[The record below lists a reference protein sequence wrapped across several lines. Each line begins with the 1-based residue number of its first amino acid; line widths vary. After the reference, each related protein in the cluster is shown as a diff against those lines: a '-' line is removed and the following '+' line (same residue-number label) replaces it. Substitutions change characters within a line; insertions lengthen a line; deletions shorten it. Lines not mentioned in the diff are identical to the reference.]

1 MLSGEYNH
9 SVDAKNRMFIPA
21 KYREELG
28 TVFVIFRSIRDNYIK
43 MMSMNEWE
51 NFVAPIKA
59 LPRKTSE
66 DTLRFLN
73 RNASQVTP
81 DSQGRILIP
90 ASLLAHAQISKD
102 AVVVGC
108 GDYAEIWSA
117 ELYNVSVENEDQ
129 DAIRAALEEC
139 GL

>member
-9 SVDAKNRMFIPA
+9 SIDSKNRMFIPA

-28 TVFVIFRSIRDNYIK
+28 GVFVIFRSIRDNYLK

-51 NFVAPIKA
+51 NYVAPIKA

-66 DTLRFLN
+66 EALRYLN
-73 RNASQVTP
+73 RTAAQVSP

-90 ASLLAHAQISKD
+90 TALLECAQIQKD

-108 GDYAEIWSA
+108 GDYAEIWAA
-117 ELYNVSVENEDQ
+117 EIYNKVVEEEDQ
-129 DAIRAALEEC
+129 EAIRAALEAC

>member
-28 TVFVIFRSIRDNYIK
+28 SVFVIFRSIRDNYIK

-90 ASLLAHAQISKD
+90 ASLLAHAQITKD